1 MKMYKR
7 KICLI
12 ITVVMGLSLTACT
25 TKTSQTE
32 VTPYYSVTIDGEKK
46 YYSDEDSTIMKL
58 KEVTEEFVVAAGQAN
73 YQKPDEVEGELSYY
87 TDEIRSLKEETDY
100 VNRINA
106 MITGYELQTH
116 ISDKVIKKIKLSSQ
130 HGNPM
135 ATVAC
140 EYIVTIQNATDE
152 YLEELQLKK
161 DTKYRRTMTIEY
173 KKVNDEWKVSDNS
186 VSEREEVQ

>member
-1 MKMYKR
+1 MKMCKR

-12 ITVVMGLSLTACT
+12 ITAVMGLSLTACT
-25 TKTSQTE
+25 TKTNQTE

-46 YYSDEDSTIMKL
+46 YYTDEDSTIMKL

-73 YQKPDEVEGELSYY
+73 YQKPEEVEGELSYY
-87 TDEIRSLKEETDY
+87 TDEIRSLKEESDY
-100 VNRINA
+100 VNRINE
-106 MITGYELQTH
+106 MLTGYELQTH
-116 ISDKVIKKIKLSSQ
+116 ISEKTIKEIKLSSK

-140 EYIVTIQNATDE
+140 EYIVTIKHATDE
-152 YLEELQLKK
+152 YLEQLQLKK

-173 KKVNDEWKVSDNS
+173 TKVNDEWKVSNNS
-186 VSEREEVQ
+186 VSEREEVE

>member
-1 MKMYKR
+1 
-7 KICLI
+7 
-12 ITVVMGLSLTACT
+12 MGLSLTACSA
-25 TKTSQTE
+25 KTSQTE

-46 YYSDEDSTIMKL
+46 YYSDEDSTITKL

-73 YQKPDEVEGELSYY
+73 YQKPDEVESELSYY
-87 TDEIRSLKEETDY
+87 TDEIRSMKEESDY
-100 VNRINA
+100 VDRINT

-116 ISDKVIKKIKLSSQ
+116 ISEKTINEIQLSSQ

-140 EYIVTIQNATDE
+140 EYIVTIKHATDE
-152 YLEELQLKK
+152 YLEQLQLKK

-173 KKVNDEWKVSDNS
+173 TKVNDEWKVSNNS